1 MEENSIFVRQMN
13 RAGTISVHLAGVLLV
28 LSLLVACHGAK
39 QSLQEELAAVL
50 DSLDLLIVQRAHF
63 TDLKKA
69 RLGDLRSQLAEL
81 EGGPV
86 EQRYSTTLELA
97 QEYRPFRFDSALYF
111 SKQAL
116 ELGHQLPGAA
126 AARAAA
132 VEIAYCYLSA
142 GLFLEA
148 HETISSIE
156 TDDMSDEE
164 ATAVHLL
171 RMKYFLDLAEYNDHN
186 DDMAHRYREE
196 GIREADQALSLSPEG
211 SHDHY
216 FAQIHKLLHLRRY
229 REALSTIEEILD
241 KPSITDRDRAIL
253 LSLKGS
259 AATELDDE
267 RMAMEALARSAG
279 YDLITGTH
287 ETTSLARLAGLLYRM
302 GEIDR
307 AAGYIDLAMQD
318 ANYYDAKHRKM
329 AVGDIRPLIEQSKL
343 RHLDLRRRQM
353 TIYTVVASL
362 LCLLLIAAILV
373 IILQMRHLRRAT
385 AQIQETNDA
394 LRLSNERLEEA
405 NAIKDEYIGSSFYR
419 QGAYIHEQEELYRF
433 ILKRLESKQY
443 DAIRKRIRQ
452 SEVMRER
459 KDMYADFDETFTQL
473 FPTFVAEYNALFPP
487 EEQQTLLPGDP
498 LTPEMRIFALIRVGI
513 TKTEQVAHF
522 LNYSVNTINTY
533 KTRVKNKS
541 LVENKDFEGEIMKI
555 GRSR

>member
-1 MEENSIFVRQMN
+1 MK
-13 RAGTISVHLAGVLLV
+13 RAGTISVHLAGIMMI
-28 LSLLVACHGAK
+28 LSLLSACHGAK
-39 QSLQEELAAVL
+39 QPQQEELAAVL
-50 DSLDLLIVQRAHF
+50 DSLDLLVDRRAHF
-63 TDLKKA
+63 TNLKEA
-69 RLGDLRSQLAEL
+69 RLADLRSQLAAVDEGPL
-81 EGGPV
+81 E
-86 EQRYSTTLELA
+86 ERYSTTLELA

-116 ELGHQLPGAA
+116 ELGHQLTGAT
-126 AARAAA
+126 AARTAAI
-132 VEIAYCYLSA
+132 EIAYCYLSA

-196 GIREADQALSLSPEG
+196 GIREADLALSLSPEG

-216 FAQIHKLLHLRRY
+216 FAQIHKQLHLHRY
-229 REALSTIEEILD
+229 REALSMID
-241 KPSITDRDRAIL
+241 KVLQLRSITDRDRAIL

-259 AATELDDE
+259 AATELGDE
-267 RMAMEALARSAG
+267 WMAMEALARSAG

-307 AAGYIDLAMQD
+307 AASYIDLAMQD

-362 LCLLLIAAILV
+362 LCLLLIAAIVV

-385 AQIQETNDA
+385 TQIERTNSA
-394 LRLSNERLEEA
+394 LRVSNERLEEA

-452 SEVMRER
+452 SEVVRER
-459 KDMYADFDETFTQL
+459 KDMYADFDETFTHL
-473 FPTFVAEYNALFPP
+473 FPTFVTEYNALFPP

-513 TKTEQVAHF
+513 SKTEQVAHF

>member
-1 MEENSIFVRQMN
+1 MK
-13 RAGTISVHLAGVLLV
+13 RAGTISVHLAGIILI
-28 LSLLVACHGAK
+28 LSLLSACHGAK
-39 QSLQEELAAVL
+39 QPQQQELAAVL
-50 DSLDLLIVQRAHF
+50 DSLDLLVDRRTYF
-63 TDLKKA
+63 TDLKET
-69 RLGDLRSQLAEL
+69 RLGDLRSQLAAVE
-81 EGGPV
+81 EGPV

-132 VEIAYCYLSA
+132 IEIAYCYLSA

-148 HETISSIE
+148 HETIGSIE

-216 FAQIHKLLHLRRY
+216 FAQIHKQLHLHRY
-229 REALSTIEEILD
+229 REALSTID
-241 KPSITDRDRAIL
+241 KVLQLKSITDRDRAIL
-253 LSLKGS
+253 LSLKGTS
-259 AATELDDE
+259 ATELGNE

-287 ETTSLARLAGLLYRM
+287 ETTSLARLAGLLYRT

-329 AVGDIRPLIEQSKL
+329 AVGDIRPLIEQSKM

-362 LCLLLIAAILV
+362 LCLLLISAIVV

-385 AQIQETNDA
+385 TQIERTNSA
-394 LRLSNERLEEA
+394 LRVSNERLEEA

-452 SEVMRER
+452 SEVVRER
-459 KDMYADFDETFTQL
+459 KDMYADFDETFTHL
-473 FPTFVAEYNALFPP
+473 FPTFVTEYNALFPP

-513 TKTEQVAHF
+513 SKTEQVAHF

>member
-1 MEENSIFVRQMN
+1 MK
-13 RAGTISVHLAGVLLV
+13 RAGTISVHLAGIILI
-28 LSLLVACHGAK
+28 LSLLSACHGAK
-39 QSLQEELAAVL
+39 QPQQEELAAVL
-50 DSLDLLIVQRAHF
+50 DSLDLLVDRRAHF
-63 TDLKKA
+63 TALKEA
-69 RLGDLRSQLAEL
+69 RLGDLRSQLASVE
-81 EGGPV
+81 EGPV

-97 QEYRPFRFDSALYF
+97 QEYRPFRFDSARYF

-132 VEIAYCYLSA
+132 IEIAYCYLSA

-148 HETISSIE
+148 HETIGSIE

-196 GIREADQALSLSPEG
+196 GIREADQALSLSPED

-216 FAQIHKLLHLRRY
+216 FAQIHKLLHLHRY
-229 REALSTIEEILD
+229 REALSTID
-241 KPSITDRDRAIL
+241 KVLHLKSITDRDRAIL

-259 AATELDDE
+259 AATELGDE

-287 ETTSLARLAGLLYRM
+287 ETTSLARLAGLLYRT

-307 AAGYIDLAMQD
+307 AASYIDLAMQD

-353 TIYTVVASL
+353 TIYTLVASL
-362 LCLLLIAAILV
+362 LCLLLIAAIVV

-385 AQIQETNDA
+385 TQIERTNSA
-394 LRLSNERLEEA
+394 LRVSNERLEEA

-452 SEVMRER
+452 SEVVRER
-459 KDMYADFDETFTQL
+459 KDMYADFDETFTHL
-473 FPTFVAEYNALFPP
+473 FPTFVTEYNALFPP

-513 TKTEQVAHF
+513 SKTEQVAHF

>member
-1 MEENSIFVRQMN
+1 MK
-13 RAGTISVHLAGVLLV
+13 RAGTISVHLAGIMMI
-28 LSLLVACHGAK
+28 LSLLSACHGAK
-39 QSLQEELAAVL
+39 QPQQEELAAVL
-50 DSLDLLIVQRAHF
+50 DSLDFLVDRRAHF
-63 TDLKKA
+63 TDLKEA
-69 RLGDLRSQLAEL
+69 RLADLRSQLAEVDKGPL
-81 EGGPV
+81 E
-86 EQRYSTTLELA
+86 ERYSTTLELA

-132 VEIAYCYLSA
+132 IEIAYCYLSA

-148 HETISSIE
+148 HETIGSIE

-186 DDMAHRYREE
+186 DDMANRYREE
-196 GIREADQALSLSPEG
+196 GIREADLALSLSPEG

-216 FAQIHKLLHLRRY
+216 FAQIHKQLHLHRY
-229 REALSTIEEILD
+229 REALSTID
-241 KPSITDRDRAIL
+241 KVLRLRSITDRDRAIL

-259 AATELDDE
+259 AATELGDE
-267 RMAMEALARSAG
+267 WMAMEALARSAG

-307 AAGYIDLAMQD
+307 AASYIDLAMQD

-362 LCLLLIAAILV
+362 LCLLLISAIVV
-373 IILQMRHLRRAT
+373 IILQMRHLRRASS
-385 AQIQETNDA
+385 QIQVTNDA

-452 SEVMRER
+452 SEVVRER
-459 KDMYADFDETFTQL
+459 KDMYADFDETFTHL
-473 FPTFVAEYNALFPP
+473 FPTFVTEYNALFPP

-513 TKTEQVAHF
+513 SKTEQVAHF

>member
-1 MEENSIFVRQMN
+1 MMI
-13 RAGTISVHLAGVLLV
+13 
-28 LSLLVACHGAK
+28 LSLLSACHGAK
-39 QSLQEELAAVL
+39 QPQHEELAAVL
-50 DSLDLLIVQRAHF
+50 DSLDLLVDRRAHF
-63 TDLKKA
+63 TNLKEA
-69 RLGDLRSQLAEL
+69 RLADLRSQLAAVDEGPL
-81 EGGPV
+81 E
-86 EQRYSTTLELA
+86 ERYSTTLELA

-111 SKQAL
+111 TKQAL

-132 VEIAYCYLSA
+132 IEIAYCYLSA

-156 TDDMSDEE
+156 TDDISDEE

-196 GIREADQALSLSPEG
+196 GIREADLALSLSPEG

-229 REALSTIEEILD
+229 REALSTIEEILE

-267 RMAMEALARSAG
+267 RMAMEALARSSG

-385 AQIQETNDA
+385 AQIQEANDA

-452 SEVMRER
+452 SEVVRER

>member
-1 MEENSIFVRQMN
+1 
-13 RAGTISVHLAGVLLV
+13 
-28 LSLLVACHGAK
+28 
-39 QSLQEELAAVL
+39 
-50 DSLDLLIVQRAHF
+50 
-63 TDLKKA
+63 
-69 RLGDLRSQLAEL
+69 
-81 EGGPV
+81 
-86 EQRYSTTLELA
+86 
-97 QEYRPFRFDSALYF
+97 
-111 SKQAL
+111 
-116 ELGHQLPGAA
+116 
-126 AARAAA
+126 
-132 VEIAYCYLSA
+132 
-142 GLFLEA
+142 
-148 HETISSIE
+148 
-156 TDDMSDEE
+156 MSDEE

>member
-1 MEENSIFVRQMN
+1 MN

>member
-1 MEENSIFVRQMN
+1 MK
-13 RAGTISVHLAGVLLV
+13 RAGTISVHLAGIMMI
-28 LSLLVACHGAK
+28 LSLLSACHGAK
-39 QSLQEELAAVL
+39 QPQHEELAAVL
-50 DSLDLLIVQRAHF
+50 DSLDLLVDRRTHF
-63 TDLKKA
+63 TDLKEA
-69 RLGDLRSQLAEL
+69 RLGDLRSQLAAVDEGPL
-81 EGGPV
+81 E
-86 EQRYSTTLELA
+86 ERYSTTLELA

-132 VEIAYCYLSA
+132 IEIAYCYLSA

-148 HETISSIE
+148 HETIGSIE

-186 DDMAHRYREE
+186 DDMAHRYRME
-196 GIREADQALSLSPEG
+196 GIREADLALSLSPED

-216 FAQIHKLLHLRRY
+216 FAQIHKLLHLHRY
-229 REALSTIEEILD
+229 REALSTID
-241 KPSITDRDRAIL
+241 KVLQLKSITDRDRAIL

-259 AATELDDE
+259 AATELGDE

-287 ETTSLARLAGLLYRM
+287 ETTSLARLAGLLYRT

-307 AAGYIDLAMQD
+307 AASYIDLAMQD

-362 LCLLLIAAILV
+362 LCLLLIAAIVV

-385 AQIQETNDA
+385 TQIERTNGA
-394 LRLSNERLEEA
+394 LRVSNERLEEA

-452 SEVMRER
+452 SEVVRER
-459 KDMYADFDETFTQL
+459 KDMYADFDETFTHL
-473 FPTFVAEYNALFPP
+473 FPTFVTEYNALFPP

-513 TKTEQVAHF
+513 SKTEQVAHF

>member
-1 MEENSIFVRQMN
+1 MN

-39 QSLQEELAAVL
+39 QSQQEELAAVL
-50 DSLDLLIVQRAHF
+50 DSLDLLIDQRAHF

-69 RLGDLRSQLAEL
+69 RLGTLRSQLAEV
-81 EGGPV
+81 EVGPL
-86 EQRYSTTLELA
+86 EQRYRTTLELA

-196 GIREADQALSLSPEG
+196 GIREADLALSLSPEG

-452 SEVMRER
+452 SEVVRER

>member
-1 MEENSIFVRQMN
+1 MK
-13 RAGTISVHLAGVLLV
+13 RAGTISVHLAGIMMI
-28 LSLLVACHGAK
+28 LSLLSACHGAK
-39 QSLQEELAAVL
+39 QPQHEELAAVL
-50 DSLDLLIVQRAHF
+50 DSLDLLVDRRTHF
-63 TDLKKA
+63 TDLKEA
-69 RLGDLRSQLAEL
+69 RLGDLRSQLAAVDEGPL
-81 EGGPV
+81 E
-86 EQRYSTTLELA
+86 ERYSTTLELA

-116 ELGHQLPGAA
+116 ELGHQLTGAT
-126 AARAAA
+126 AARTAAI
-132 VEIAYCYLSA
+132 EIAYCYLSA

-196 GIREADQALSLSPEG
+196 GIREADLALSLSPEG

-216 FAQIHKLLHLRRY
+216 FAQIHKQLHLHRY
-229 REALSTIEEILD
+229 REALSMID
-241 KPSITDRDRAIL
+241 KVLQLRSITDRDRAIL

-259 AATELDDE
+259 AATELGDE
-267 RMAMEALARSAG
+267 WMAMEALARSAG

-307 AAGYIDLAMQD
+307 AASYIDLAMQD

-362 LCLLLIAAILV
+362 LCLLLIAAIVV

-385 AQIQETNDA
+385 TQIERTNGA
-394 LRLSNERLEEA
+394 LRVSNERLEEA

-452 SEVMRER
+452 SEVVRER
-459 KDMYADFDETFTQL
+459 KDMYADFDETFTHL
-473 FPTFVAEYNALFPP
+473 FPTFVTEYNALFPP

-513 TKTEQVAHF
+513 SKTEQVAHF

>member
-1 MEENSIFVRQMN
+1 MN
-13 RAGTISVHLAGVLLV
+13 RAGTISVHLAGILLI
-28 LSLLVACHGAK
+28 LSMLSACHGAK
-39 QSLQEELAAVL
+39 QPQQEELASVL
-50 DSLDLLIVQRAHF
+50 DSLDLLIDQRAHF

-69 RLGDLRSQLAEL
+69 RLGTLRSQLAEVE
-81 EGGPV
+81 EGPL
-86 EQRYSTTLELA
+86 EQRYRTTLELA

-156 TDDMSDEE
+156 TDDMSDRE

-186 DDMAHRYREE
+186 DDIAHRYREE
-196 GIREADQALSLSPEG
+196 GIREADQALSLSPED

-216 FAQIHKLLHLRRY
+216 FAQIHKLLHLHRY
-229 REALSTIEEILD
+229 REALSTID
-241 KPSITDRDRAIL
+241 KVLQLKSITDRDRAIL

-259 AATELDDE
+259 AATELGDE

-287 ETTSLARLAGLLYRM
+287 ETTSLARLAGLLYRT

-307 AAGYIDLAMQD
+307 AANYIDLAMQD

-362 LCLLLIAAILV
+362 LCLLLISAIVV

-385 AQIQETNDA
+385 TQIERANSA
-394 LRLSNERLEEA
+394 LRVSNERLEEA

-452 SEVMRER
+452 SEVVRER
-459 KDMYADFDETFTQL
+459 KDMYADFDETFTHL
-473 FPTFVAEYNALFPP
+473 FPTFVTEYNALFPP

-513 TKTEQVAHF
+513 SKTEQVAHF

>member
-1 MEENSIFVRQMN
+1 MK
-13 RAGTISVHLAGVLLV
+13 RAGTISVHLAGIILI
-28 LSLLVACHGAK
+28 LSLLSACHGAK
-39 QSLQEELAAVL
+39 QPQQEELAAVL
-50 DSLDLLIVQRAHF
+50 DSLDLLVDRRTHF
-63 TDLKKA
+63 TDLKEA
-69 RLGDLRSQLAEL
+69 RLGDLRSHLAAL
-81 EGGPV
+81 EEGPV

-132 VEIAYCYLSA
+132 IEIAYCYLSA

-186 DDMAHRYREE
+186 DDMAHRYRME
-196 GIREADQALSLSPEG
+196 GIREADLALSLSPED

-216 FAQIHKLLHLRRY
+216 FAQIHKLLHLHRY
-229 REALSTIEEILD
+229 REALSTID
-241 KPSITDRDRAIL
+241 KVLQLKSITDRDRAIL

-259 AATELDDE
+259 AATELGDE
-267 RMAMEALARSAG
+267 WMAMEALARSAG

-307 AAGYIDLAMQD
+307 AANYIDLAMQD

-362 LCLLLIAAILV
+362 LCLLLIAAIVV

-385 AQIQETNDA
+385 TQIERTNGA
-394 LRLSNERLEEA
+394 LRVSNERLEEA

-452 SEVMRER
+452 SEVVRER
-459 KDMYADFDETFTQL
+459 KDMYADFDETFTHL
-473 FPTFVAEYNALFPP
+473 FPTFVTEYNALFPP

-513 TKTEQVAHF
+513 SKTEQVAHF

>member
-1 MEENSIFVRQMN
+1 MN
-13 RAGTISVHLAGVLLV
+13 RAGTISVHLAGIMLI
-28 LSLLVACHGAK
+28 LSLLSACHGAK
-39 QSLQEELAAVL
+39 QPQQEELAAVL
-50 DSLDLLIVQRAHF
+50 DSLDLLIDQRAHF

-69 RLGDLRSQLAEL
+69 RLGTLRSQLAAVE
-81 EGGPV
+81 EGPV
-86 EQRYSTTLELA
+86 EQRYRTTLELA

-116 ELGHQLPGAA
+116 ELGDQLPGAA

-186 DDMAHRYREE
+186 DEMAHRYREE
-196 GIREADQALSLSPEG
+196 GIREADLALSLSPED

-229 REALSTIEEILD
+229 REALSTID
-241 KPSITDRDRAIL
+241 KVLQLKSITDRDRAIL

-362 LCLLLIAAILV
+362 LCLLLIAAIVV

-419 QGAYIHEQEELYRF
+419 QGAYIHEQEEFYRF

-452 SEVMRER
+452 SEVVRER
-459 KDMYADFDETFTQL
+459 KDMYADFDETFTHL
-473 FPTFVAEYNALFPP
+473 FPTFVTEYNALFPP

-513 TKTEQVAHF
+513 SKTEQVAHF

>member
-1 MEENSIFVRQMN
+1 MK
-13 RAGTISVHLAGVLLV
+13 RAGTISVHLVGIMLI
-28 LSLLVACHGAK
+28 LSLLSACHGAK
-39 QSLQEELAAVL
+39 QPQQEELAAVL
-50 DSLDLLIVQRAHF
+50 DSLDLLVDRRAHF
-63 TDLKKA
+63 TALKET
-69 RLGDLRSQLAEL
+69 RLGDLRSQLAAVDEGPL
-81 EGGPV
+81 E
-86 EQRYSTTLELA
+86 ERYSTTLELA

-111 SKQAL
+111 SEQAL

-132 VEIAYCYLSA
+132 IEIAYCYLSA

-452 SEVMRER
+452 SEVARER
-459 KDMYADFDETFTQL
+459 KDMYADFDETFTHL
-473 FPTFVAEYNALFPP
+473 FPTFVTEYNALFPP

-513 TKTEQVAHF
+513 SKTEQVAHF

>member
-1 MEENSIFVRQMN
+1 MK
-13 RAGTISVHLAGVLLV
+13 RAGTISVHLAGIILI
-28 LSLLVACHGAK
+28 LSLLSACHGAK
-39 QSLQEELAAVL
+39 QPQQEELAAVL
-50 DSLDLLIVQRAHF
+50 DSLDLLVDRRAHF
-63 TDLKKA
+63 TDLKEA
-69 RLGDLRSQLAEL
+69 RLGDLRSQLAAVE
-81 EGGPV
+81 EGPV

-132 VEIAYCYLSA
+132 IEIAYCYLSA

-186 DDMAHRYREE
+186 DDMAHRYRAE
-196 GIREADQALSLSPEG
+196 GLQEADLALSLSPED

-216 FAQIHKLLHLRRY
+216 FALIHKLLHLHRY
-229 REALSTIEEILD
+229 REALSTINKVLRL
-241 KPSITDRDRAIL
+241 KSITNRDRAIL

-259 AATELDDE
+259 AATELGDDE
-267 RMAMEALARSAG
+267 MAIEALARSAG

-287 ETTSLARLAGLLYRM
+287 ETTSLAHLAGLLYRT

-307 AAGYIDLAMQD
+307 AASYIDLAMQD

-353 TIYTVVASL
+353 TIYTVMASL
-362 LCLLLIAAILV
+362 LCLLLISAIVV

-419 QGAYIHEQEELYRF
+419 QGAFIHEQEELYRF
-433 ILKRLESKQY
+433 ILKRLESEQY
-443 DAIRKRIRQ
+443 DAIRKRIRH
-452 SEVMRER
+452 SEVVRER
-459 KDMYADFDETFTQL
+459 KDMYADFDETFTHL
-473 FPTFVAEYNALFPP
+473 FPTFVTEYNALFPP

-513 TKTEQVAHF
+513 SKTEQVAHF

>member
-1 MEENSIFVRQMN
+1 MK
-13 RAGTISVHLAGVLLV
+13 RAGTISVHLAGIMMI
-28 LSLLVACHGAK
+28 LSLLSACHGAK
-39 QSLQEELAAVL
+39 QPQHEELDAVL
-50 DSLDLLIVQRAHF
+50 DSLDLLVDRRAHF
-63 TDLKKA
+63 TDLKEA
-69 RLGDLRSQLAEL
+69 RLADLRSQLAAVDEGPL
-81 EGGPV
+81 E
-86 EQRYSTTLELA
+86 ERYSTTLELA

-132 VEIAYCYLSA
+132 IEIAYCYLSA

-196 GIREADQALSLSPEG
+196 GIREADLALSLSPEG
-211 SHDHY
+211 THDHY
-216 FAQIHKLLHLRRY
+216 FAQIHKQLHLHRY
-229 REALSTIEEILD
+229 REALSTID
-241 KPSITDRDRAIL
+241 KVLQLWSITDRDRAIL

-259 AATELDDE
+259 AATELGDE
-267 RMAMEALARSAG
+267 WMAMEALARSAG

-307 AAGYIDLAMQD
+307 AANYIDLAMQD

-362 LCLLLIAAILV
+362 LCLLLISAIVV

-385 AQIQETNDA
+385 TQIERTNSA
-394 LRLSNERLEEA
+394 LRVSNERLEEA

-452 SEVMRER
+452 SEVVRER
-459 KDMYADFDETFTQL
+459 KDMYADFDETFTHL
-473 FPTFVAEYNALFPP
+473 FPTFVTEYNALFPP

-513 TKTEQVAHF
+513 SKTEQVAHF

-533 KTRVKNKS
+533 KTRVKNRS

>member
-1 MEENSIFVRQMN
+1 MK
-13 RAGTISVHLAGVLLV
+13 RAGTISVHLAGIMMI
-28 LSLLVACHGAK
+28 LSLLSACHGAK
-39 QSLQEELAAVL
+39 QPQHEELDAVL
-50 DSLDLLIVQRAHF
+50 DSLDLLVDRRAHF
-63 TDLKKA
+63 TDLKEA
-69 RLGDLRSQLAEL
+69 RLADLRSQLAAVDEGPL
-81 EGGPV
+81 EK
-86 EQRYSTTLELA
+86 RYSTTLELA

-132 VEIAYCYLSA
+132 IEIAYCYLSA

-148 HETISSIE
+148 HETIGSIE
-156 TDDMSDEE
+156 TDEMSDEE

-186 DDMAHRYREE
+186 DDMAHRYRME
-196 GIREADQALSLSPEG
+196 GLREADQALSLSPED

-216 FAQIHKLLHLRRY
+216 FAQIHKQLHLHRY
-229 REALSTIEEILD
+229 REALSTID
-241 KPSITDRDRAIL
+241 KVLQLKSITDRDRAIL

-259 AATELDDE
+259 AATELGDE
-267 RMAMEALARSAG
+267 WMAMEALARSAG

-307 AAGYIDLAMQD
+307 AANYIDLAMQD

-362 LCLLLIAAILV
+362 LCLLLIAAIVV

-385 AQIQETNDA
+385 TQIERTNSA
-394 LRLSNERLEEA
+394 LRVSNERLEEA

-452 SEVMRER
+452 SEVVRER
-459 KDMYADFDETFTQL
+459 KDMYADFDETFTHL
-473 FPTFVAEYNALFPP
+473 FPTFVTEYNALFPP

-513 TKTEQVAHF
+513 SKTEQVAHF
-522 LNYSVNTINTY
+522 LNYSINTINTY

>member
-1 MEENSIFVRQMN
+1 MK
-13 RAGTISVHLAGVLLV
+13 RAGTISVHLAGIMLI
-28 LSLLVACHGAK
+28 LSLLSACHGAK
-39 QSLQEELAAVL
+39 QPQQEELAAVL
-50 DSLDLLIVQRAHF
+50 DSLDLLIDQRAHF

-69 RLGDLRSQLAEL
+69 RLGTLRSQLAAVE
-81 EGGPV
+81 EGPV

-116 ELGHQLPGAA
+116 ELGDQLPGAA

-196 GIREADQALSLSPEG
+196 GIREADLALSLSPEG

-302 GEIDR
+302 GEIDQ

-452 SEVMRER
+452 SEVARER
-459 KDMYADFDETFTQL
+459 KDMYADFDETFTHL
-473 FPTFVAEYNALFPP
+473 FPTFVTEYNALFPP

-513 TKTEQVAHF
+513 SKTEQVAHF

>member
-1 MEENSIFVRQMN
+1 MN
-13 RAGTISVHLAGVLLV
+13 RAGTISVHLAGIMLI
-28 LSLLVACHGAK
+28 LSLLSACHGAK
-39 QSLQEELAAVL
+39 QPQQEELAAVL
-50 DSLDLLIVQRAHF
+50 DSLDLLIDQRAHF

-69 RLGDLRSQLAEL
+69 RLGTLRSQLAAVE
-81 EGGPV
+81 EGPV

-116 ELGHQLPGAA
+116 ELGDQLPGAA

-196 GIREADQALSLSPEG
+196 GIREADLALSLSPEG

-362 LCLLLIAAILV
+362 LCLLLISAIVV

-385 AQIQETNDA
+385 TQIERTNSA
-394 LRLSNERLEEA
+394 LRVSNERLEEA

-452 SEVMRER
+452 SEVVRER
-459 KDMYADFDETFTQL
+459 KDMYADFDETFTHL
-473 FPTFVAEYNALFPP
+473 FPTFVTEYNALFPP

>member
-1 MEENSIFVRQMN
+1 MK
-13 RAGTISVHLAGVLLV
+13 RAGTISVHLAGIMMI
-28 LSLLVACHGAK
+28 LSLLSACHGAK
-39 QSLQEELAAVL
+39 QPQHEELAAVL
-50 DSLDLLIVQRAHF
+50 DSLDLLVDRRAHF
-63 TDLKKA
+63 TDLKEA
-69 RLGDLRSQLAEL
+69 RLDDLRSQLAAVDEGPL
-81 EGGPV
+81 E
-86 EQRYSTTLELA
+86 ERYSTMLELA

-116 ELGHQLPGAA
+116 ELGHQLPGTA
-126 AARAAA
+126 AARTAAI
-132 VEIAYCYLSA
+132 EIAYCYLSA

-148 HETISSIE
+148 HETISSLE

-196 GIREADQALSLSPEG
+196 GIREADQAISLSPED

-216 FAQIHKLLHLRRY
+216 FAQIHKLLHLHRY
-229 REALSTIEEILD
+229 REALSTID
-241 KPSITDRDRAIL
+241 KVLQLKSITDRDRAIL

-259 AATELDDE
+259 AATELGDE

-287 ETTSLARLAGLLYRM
+287 ETTSLARLAGLLYRT

-307 AAGYIDLAMQD
+307 AASYIDLAMQD

-362 LCLLLIAAILV
+362 LCLLLIAAIVV

-385 AQIQETNDA
+385 TQIERTNSA
-394 LRLSNERLEEA
+394 LRVSNERLEEA

-452 SEVMRER
+452 SEVVRER
-459 KDMYADFDETFTQL
+459 KDMYADFDETFTHL
-473 FPTFVAEYNALFPP
+473 FPTFVTEYNALFPP

-513 TKTEQVAHF
+513 SKTEQVAHF

>member
-1 MEENSIFVRQMN
+1 MN

-39 QSLQEELAAVL
+39 QSQQEELAAVL
-50 DSLDLLIVQRAHF
+50 DSLDLLIDQRAHF

-69 RLGDLRSQLAEL
+69 RLGTLRSQLAEVE
-81 EGGPV
+81 EGPL
-86 EQRYSTTLELA
+86 EQRYRTTLELA

-156 TDDMSDEE
+156 TDDISDEE

-196 GIREADQALSLSPEG
+196 GIREADLALSLSPEG

-267 RMAMEALARSAG
+267 RMAMEALARSSG

-385 AQIQETNDA
+385 AQIQEANDA

-452 SEVMRER
+452 SEVVRER

>member
-1 MEENSIFVRQMN
+1 MK
-13 RAGTISVHLAGVLLV
+13 RAGTISVHLAGIILI
-28 LSLLVACHGAK
+28 LSLLSACHGAK
-39 QSLQEELAAVL
+39 QPQQEELASVL
-50 DSLDLLIVQRAHF
+50 DSLDLLIDQRAHF

-69 RLGDLRSQLAEL
+69 RLGTLRSQLAEL
-81 EGGPV
+81 EEGPL
-86 EQRYSTTLELA
+86 ERRYRTTLELA

-186 DDMAHRYREE
+186 DEMAHRYRAE
-196 GIREADQALSLSPEG
+196 GLREADLALSLSPEG

-362 LCLLLIAAILV
+362 LCLLLISAIVV

-385 AQIQETNDA
+385 TQIERTNSA
-394 LRLSNERLEEA
+394 LRVSNERLEEA

-452 SEVMRER
+452 SEVVRER
-459 KDMYADFDETFTQL
+459 KDMYADFDETFTHL
-473 FPTFVAEYNALFPP
+473 FPTFVTEYNALFPP

-513 TKTEQVAHF
+513 SKTEQVAHF

>member
-1 MEENSIFVRQMN
+1 MK
-13 RAGTISVHLAGVLLV
+13 RAGTISVHLAGIMMI
-28 LSLLVACHGAK
+28 LSLLSACHGAK
-39 QSLQEELAAVL
+39 QPQHEELAAVL
-50 DSLDLLIVQRAHF
+50 DSLDLLVDRRTHF
-63 TDLKKA
+63 TDLKEA
-69 RLGDLRSQLAEL
+69 RLGDLRSQLAAVDEGPL
-81 EGGPV
+81 E
-86 EQRYSTTLELA
+86 ERYSTTLELA

-116 ELGHQLPGAA
+116 ELGHQLTGAT
-126 AARAAA
+126 AARTAAI
-132 VEIAYCYLSA
+132 EIAYCYLSA

-196 GIREADQALSLSPEG
+196 GIREADLALSLSPEG

-216 FAQIHKLLHLRRY
+216 FAQIHKQLHLHRY
-229 REALSTIEEILD
+229 REALSMID
-241 KPSITDRDRAIL
+241 KVLQLRSITDRDRAIL

-259 AATELDDE
+259 AATELGDE
-267 RMAMEALARSAG
+267 WMAMEALARSAG

-287 ETTSLARLAGLLYRM
+287 ETTSLARLAGLLYRI

-307 AAGYIDLAMQD
+307 AASYIDLAMQD

-362 LCLLLIAAILV
+362 LCLLLIAAIVV

-385 AQIQETNDA
+385 TQIERTNGA
-394 LRLSNERLEEA
+394 LRVSNERLEEA

-452 SEVMRER
+452 SEVVRER
-459 KDMYADFDETFTQL
+459 KDMYADFDETFTHL
-473 FPTFVAEYNALFPP
+473 FPTFVTEYNALFPP

-513 TKTEQVAHF
+513 SKTEQVAHF

>member
-1 MEENSIFVRQMN
+1 MK
-13 RAGTISVHLAGVLLV
+13 RAGTISVHLAGIILI
-28 LSLLVACHGAK
+28 LSLLSACHGAK
-39 QSLQEELAAVL
+39 QPQQEELAAVL
-50 DSLDLLIVQRAHF
+50 DSLDLLVDRRTHF
-63 TDLKKA
+63 TDLKEA
-69 RLGDLRSQLAEL
+69 RLGDLRSQLAAVE
-81 EGGPV
+81 EGPV

-132 VEIAYCYLSA
+132 IEIAYCYLSA

-148 HETISSIE
+148 HETIGSIE

-196 GIREADQALSLSPEG
+196 GIREADQALSLSPED

-216 FAQIHKLLHLRRY
+216 FAQIHKLLHLHRY
-229 REALSTIEEILD
+229 REALSTID
-241 KPSITDRDRAIL
+241 KVLQLRSITDRDRAIL

-259 AATELDDE
+259 AATELGDE
-267 RMAMEALARSAG
+267 WMAMEALARSAG

-307 AAGYIDLAMQD
+307 AANYIDLAMQD

-362 LCLLLIAAILV
+362 LCLLLISAIVV

-385 AQIQETNDA
+385 TQIERTNSA
-394 LRLSNERLEEA
+394 LRVSNERLEEA

-452 SEVMRER
+452 SEVVRER
-459 KDMYADFDETFTQL
+459 KDMYADFDETFTHL
-473 FPTFVAEYNALFPP
+473 FPTFVTEYNALFPP

-513 TKTEQVAHF
+513 SKTEQVAHF

>member
-1 MEENSIFVRQMN
+1 MK
-13 RAGTISVHLAGVLLV
+13 RAGTISVHLAGIMMI
-28 LSLLVACHGAK
+28 LSLLSACHGAK
-39 QSLQEELAAVL
+39 QPQHEELDAVL
-50 DSLDLLIVQRAHF
+50 DSLDLLVDRRAHF
-63 TDLKKA
+63 TDLKEA
-69 RLGDLRSQLAEL
+69 RLADLRSQLAAVDEGPL
-81 EGGPV
+81 EK
-86 EQRYSTTLELA
+86 RYSTTLELA

-132 VEIAYCYLSA
+132 IEIAYCYLSA

-148 HETISSIE
+148 HETIGSIE
-156 TDDMSDEE
+156 TDEMSDEE

-186 DDMAHRYREE
+186 DDMAHRYRME
-196 GIREADQALSLSPEG
+196 GLREADQALSLSPED

-216 FAQIHKLLHLRRY
+216 FAQIHKQLHLHRY
-229 REALSTIEEILD
+229 REALSTID
-241 KPSITDRDRAIL
+241 KVLQLKSITDRDRAIL

-259 AATELDDE
+259 AATELGDE
-267 RMAMEALARSAG
+267 WMAMEALARSAG

-307 AAGYIDLAMQD
+307 AANYIDLAMQD

-362 LCLLLIAAILV
+362 LCLLLIAAIVV
-373 IILQMRHLRRAT
+373 IVLQMRHLRRAT
-385 AQIQETNDA
+385 TQIERTNSA
-394 LRLSNERLEEA
+394 LRVSNERLEEA

-452 SEVMRER
+452 SEVVRER
-459 KDMYADFDETFTQL
+459 KDMYADFDETFTHL
-473 FPTFVAEYNALFPP
+473 FPTFVTEYNALFPP

-513 TKTEQVAHF
+513 SKTEQVAHF
-522 LNYSVNTINTY
+522 LNYSINTINTY

>member
-1 MEENSIFVRQMN
+1 MN
-13 RAGTISVHLAGVLLV
+13 RAGTISVHLAGIILI
-28 LSLLVACHGAK
+28 LSLLSSCHGAK
-39 QSLQEELAAVL
+39 QPQQGELAAVL
-50 DSLDLLIVQRAHF
+50 DSLDLLVDRRAHF
-63 TDLKKA
+63 TDLKET
-69 RLGDLRSQLAEL
+69 RLGDLRSQLASVE
-81 EGGPV
+81 EGPL
-86 EQRYSTTLELA
+86 EQRYRTTLELA

-132 VEIAYCYLSA
+132 IEIAYCYLSA

-186 DDMAHRYREE
+186 DEMAHRYRAE
-196 GIREADQALSLSPEG
+196 GLREADLALSLSPEG

-259 AATELDDE
+259 AATELGDE

-307 AAGYIDLAMQD
+307 SANYIDLAMQD

-362 LCLLLIAAILV
+362 LCLLLISAIVV
-373 IILQMRHLRRAT
+373 IILQMRHLRRASS
-385 AQIQETNDA
+385 QIQVTNDA

-419 QGAYIHEQEELYRF
+419 QGAFIHEQEELYRF

-452 SEVMRER
+452 SEVVRER
-459 KDMYADFDETFTQL
+459 KDMYADFDETFTHL
-473 FPTFVAEYNALFPP
+473 FPTFVTEYNALFPP

-513 TKTEQVAHF
+513 SKTEQVAHF

>member
-1 MEENSIFVRQMN
+1 MK
-13 RAGTISVHLAGVLLV
+13 RAGTISVHLAGIMMI
-28 LSLLVACHGAK
+28 LSLLSACHGAK
-39 QSLQEELAAVL
+39 QPQHEELAAVL
-50 DSLDLLIVQRAHF
+50 DSLDLLIDRRANF
-63 TDLKKA
+63 TDLKEA
-69 RLGDLRSQLAEL
+69 RLADLRSQLAAVD
-81 EGGPV
+81 EGPL

-116 ELGHQLPGAA
+116 ELGHQLPGTA
-126 AARAAA
+126 AARTAAI
-132 VEIAYCYLSA
+132 EIAYCYLSA

-148 HETISSIE
+148 HETIGSIE

-196 GIREADQALSLSPEG
+196 GIREADLALSLSPDG

-216 FAQIHKLLHLRRY
+216 FAQIHKQLHLHRY
-229 REALSTIEEILD
+229 REALSTID
-241 KPSITDRDRAIL
+241 KVLRLKSITDRDRAIL

-259 AATELDDE
+259 AATELGDE
-267 RMAMEALARSAG
+267 WMAMETLARSAG

-307 AAGYIDLAMQD
+307 AASYIDLAMQD

-362 LCLLLIAAILV
+362 LCLLLISAIVV
-373 IILQMRHLRRAT
+373 IILQMRHLRRASS
-385 AQIQETNDA
+385 QIQVTNDA

-419 QGAYIHEQEELYRF
+419 QGAFIHEQEELYRF
-433 ILKRLESKQY
+433 ILKRLESEQY

-452 SEVMRER
+452 SEVVRER
-459 KDMYADFDETFTQL
+459 KDMYADFDETFTHL
-473 FPTFVAEYNALFPP
+473 FPTFVTEYNALFPP

-513 TKTEQVAHF
+513 SKTEQVAHF

>member
-1 MEENSIFVRQMN
+1 MK
-13 RAGTISVHLAGVLLV
+13 RAGIISVHLAGILLI
-28 LSLLVACHGAK
+28 LSLLSACHGAK
-39 QSLQEELAAVL
+39 QPQQEELAAVL
-50 DSLDLLIVQRAHF
+50 DSLDLLVDRRAHF
-63 TDLKKA
+63 TDLKEA
-69 RLGDLRSQLAEL
+69 RLDDLRSQLAAVDEGPL
-81 EGGPV
+81 E
-86 EQRYSTTLELA
+86 ERYSTMLELA

-148 HETISSIE
+148 HETIGSIE

-196 GIREADQALSLSPEG
+196 GIREADQAISLSPED

-216 FAQIHKLLHLRRY
+216 FAQIHKLLHLHRY
-229 REALSTIEEILD
+229 REALSTID
-241 KPSITDRDRAIL
+241 KVLQLKSITDRDRAIL

-259 AATELDDE
+259 AATELGDE

-287 ETTSLARLAGLLYRM
+287 ETTSLARLAGLLYRT

-307 AAGYIDLAMQD
+307 AASYIDLAMQD

-362 LCLLLIAAILV
+362 LCLLLIAAIVV

-385 AQIQETNDA
+385 TQIERTNSA
-394 LRLSNERLEEA
+394 LRVSNERLEEA

-452 SEVMRER
+452 SEVVRER
-459 KDMYADFDETFTQL
+459 KDMYADFDETFTHL
-473 FPTFVAEYNALFPP
+473 FPTFVTEYNALFPP

-513 TKTEQVAHF
+513 SKTEQVAHF

>member
-1 MEENSIFVRQMN
+1 MN

-111 SKQAL
+111 SEQAL

-132 VEIAYCYLSA
+132 IEIAYCYLSA

>member
-1 MEENSIFVRQMN
+1 MK
-13 RAGTISVHLAGVLLV
+13 RAGTISVHLAGIILI
-28 LSLLVACHGAK
+28 LSLLSACHGAK
-39 QSLQEELAAVL
+39 QPQQEELAAVL
-50 DSLDLLIVQRAHF
+50 DSLDLLVDRRAHF
-63 TDLKKA
+63 TDLKEA
-69 RLGDLRSQLAEL
+69 RLGDLRSQLAAVE
-81 EGGPV
+81 EGPV

-132 VEIAYCYLSA
+132 IEIAYCYLSA

-148 HETISSIE
+148 HETIGSIE
-156 TDDMSDEE
+156 TDEMSDEE

-196 GIREADQALSLSPEG
+196 GIREADQALSLSPED

-216 FAQIHKLLHLRRY
+216 FAQIHKQLHLHRY
-229 REALSTIEEILD
+229 REALSTID
-241 KPSITDRDRAIL
+241 KVLQLKSITDRDRAIL

-259 AATELDDE
+259 AATELGDE

-287 ETTSLARLAGLLYRM
+287 ETTSLARLAGLLYRT

-307 AAGYIDLAMQD
+307 AASYIDLAMQD

-362 LCLLLIAAILV
+362 LCLLLIAAIVV

-385 AQIQETNDA
+385 TQIERANSA
-394 LRLSNERLEEA
+394 LRVSNERLEEA

-452 SEVMRER
+452 SEVVRER
-459 KDMYADFDETFTQL
+459 KDMYADFDETFTHL
-473 FPTFVAEYNALFPP
+473 FPTFVTEYNALFPP

-513 TKTEQVAHF
+513 SKTEQVAHF

>member
-111 SKQAL
+111 SEQAL

-132 VEIAYCYLSA
+132 IEIAYCYLSA

>member
-39 QSLQEELAAVL
+39 QPQQEELAAVL
-50 DSLDLLIVQRAHF
+50 DSLDLLIGQRAHF

-69 RLGDLRSQLAEL
+69 RLDTLRSQLAAVE
-81 EGGPV
+81 EGPV

-186 DDMAHRYREE
+186 DEMAHRYRAE
-196 GIREADQALSLSPEG
+196 GLREADLALSLSPEG

-373 IILQMRHLRRAT
+373 IILQMRHLRHAT

-394 LRLSNERLEEA
+394 LRVSNERLEEA

-452 SEVMRER
+452 SEVVRER

>member
-1 MEENSIFVRQMN
+1 MK
-13 RAGTISVHLAGVLLV
+13 RAGTISVHLAGILLI
-28 LSLLVACHGAK
+28 LSLLSACHGAK
-39 QSLQEELAAVL
+39 QPQQEELAAVL
-50 DSLDLLIVQRAHF
+50 DSLDLLVDRRAHF
-63 TDLKKA
+63 TDLKEA
-69 RLGDLRSQLAEL
+69 RLGDLRSQLAAVE
-81 EGGPV
+81 EGPV

-116 ELGHQLPGAA
+116 KLGHQLPGAA

-132 VEIAYCYLSA
+132 IEIAYCYLSA

-148 HETISSIE
+148 HETIGSIE
-156 TDDMSDEE
+156 TDEMSDDE

-196 GIREADQALSLSPEG
+196 GIREADQALSLSPED

-216 FAQIHKLLHLRRY
+216 FAQIHKLLHLHRY
-229 REALSTIEEILD
+229 REALSTID
-241 KPSITDRDRAIL
+241 KVLQLKSITDRDRAIL

-259 AATELDDE
+259 AATELGDE

-287 ETTSLARLAGLLYRM
+287 ETTSLTRLAGLLYRT
-302 GEIDR
+302 GEINR
-307 AAGYIDLAMQD
+307 AASYIDLAMQD

-362 LCLLLIAAILV
+362 LCLLLIAAIVV

-385 AQIQETNDA
+385 TQIERTNSA
-394 LRLSNERLEEA
+394 LRVSNERLEEA

-452 SEVMRER
+452 SEVVRER
-459 KDMYADFDETFTQL
+459 KDMYADFDETFTHL
-473 FPTFVAEYNALFPP
+473 FPTFVTEYNALFPP

-513 TKTEQVAHF
+513 SKTEQVAHF

>member
-1 MEENSIFVRQMN
+1 MK
-13 RAGTISVHLAGVLLV
+13 RAGTISVHLAGILLI
-28 LSLLVACHGAK
+28 LSLLSACHGAK
-39 QSLQEELAAVL
+39 QPQQEELAAVL
-50 DSLDLLIVQRAHF
+50 DSLDLLVDRRAHF
-63 TDLKKA
+63 TDLREA
-69 RLGDLRSQLAEL
+69 RLGDLRSQLAVVE
-81 EGGPV
+81 EGPV

-132 VEIAYCYLSA
+132 IEIAYCYLSA

-148 HETISSIE
+148 HETIGSIE

-196 GIREADQALSLSPEG
+196 GIREADLALSLSPEG

-216 FAQIHKLLHLRRY
+216 FAQIHKQLHLHRY
-229 REALSTIEEILD
+229 REALSTID
-241 KPSITDRDRAIL
+241 KVLQLKSITDRDRAIL

-259 AATELDDE
+259 AATELGDE

-287 ETTSLARLAGLLYRM
+287 ETTSLARLAGLLYRT

-307 AAGYIDLAMQD
+307 AASYIDLAMQD

-362 LCLLLIAAILV
+362 LCLLLISAIVV

-385 AQIQETNDA
+385 TQIERANSA
-394 LRLSNERLEEA
+394 LRVSNERLEEA

-452 SEVMRER
+452 SEVVRER
-459 KDMYADFDETFTQL
+459 KDMYADFDETFTHL
-473 FPTFVAEYNALFPP
+473 FPTFVTEYNALFPP

-513 TKTEQVAHF
+513 SKTEQVAHF

>member
-1 MEENSIFVRQMN
+1 MK
-13 RAGTISVHLAGVLLV
+13 RAGTISVHLVGIMLI
-28 LSLLVACHGAK
+28 LSLLSACHGAK
-39 QSLQEELAAVL
+39 QPQQEELAAVL
-50 DSLDLLIVQRAHF
+50 DSLDLLVDRRAHF
-63 TDLKKA
+63 TALKET
-69 RLGDLRSQLAEL
+69 RLGDLRSQLAAVDEGPL
-81 EGGPV
+81 E
-86 EQRYSTTLELA
+86 ERYSTTLELA

-452 SEVMRER
+452 SEVARER
-459 KDMYADFDETFTQL
+459 KDMYADFDETFTHL
-473 FPTFVAEYNALFPP
+473 FPTFVTEYNALFPP

-513 TKTEQVAHF
+513 SKTEQVAHF

>member
-1 MEENSIFVRQMN
+1 MMI
-13 RAGTISVHLAGVLLV
+13 
-28 LSLLVACHGAK
+28 LSLLSACHGAK
-39 QSLQEELAAVL
+39 QPQHEELAAVL
-50 DSLDLLIVQRAHF
+50 DSLDLLVDRRAHF
-63 TDLKKA
+63 TDLKEA
-69 RLGDLRSQLAEL
+69 RLADLRSQLAAVDEGPL
-81 EGGPV
+81 E
-86 EQRYSTTLELA
+86 ERYSTTLELA

-116 ELGHQLPGAA
+116 ELGHQLPGTA
-126 AARAAA
+126 AARTAAI
-132 VEIAYCYLSA
+132 EIAYCYLSA

-196 GIREADQALSLSPEG
+196 GIREADQALSLSPED

-216 FAQIHKLLHLRRY
+216 FAQIHKQLHLHRY
-229 REALSTIEEILD
+229 REALSTID
-241 KPSITDRDRAIL
+241 KVLQLKSITDRDRAIL

-259 AATELDDE
+259 AATELGDE
-267 RMAMEALARSAG
+267 WMAMEALARSAG

-307 AAGYIDLAMQD
+307 AANYIDLAMQD

-362 LCLLLIAAILV
+362 LCLLLIAAIVV

-385 AQIQETNDA
+385 TQIERANSA
-394 LRLSNERLEEA
+394 LRVSNERLEEA

-452 SEVMRER
+452 SEVVRER
-459 KDMYADFDETFTQL
+459 KDMYADFDETFTHL
-473 FPTFVAEYNALFPP
+473 FPTFVTEYNALFPP

-513 TKTEQVAHF
+513 SKTEQVAHF